1 MTRMRAAELGMPVIH
16 AAVTGKSVFIGE
28 GGELT
33 SETTGLGT
41 METLTGLVV
50 PSSRSIYA
58 TTGEVVMILAAVLG
72 LVTWWR
78 IRGSLVVSAP
88 AIDEEE

>member
-1 MTRMRAAELGMPVIH
+1 VIH

-28 GGELT
+28 GGEFT
-33 SETTGLGT
+33 SESTGLGT
-41 METLTGLVV
+41 METLTAVV
-50 PSSRSIYA
+50 APSARSIYA
-58 TTGEVVMILAAVLG
+58 RTGDVVMIAVALLG

-78 IRGSLVVSAP
+78 ARHRLVVSAP

>member
-16 AAVTGKSVFIGE
+16 AAVTGKSVFIGKS
-28 GGELT
+28 GRFT

-41 METLTGLVV
+41 METVTGLVV
-50 PSSRSIYA
+50 PSTPSIYA
-58 TTGEVVMILAAVLG
+58 TTGDVVMVVAAVTG

-78 IRGSLVVSAP
+78 IRGPLVVSAP
-88 AIDEEE
+88 ANDEEE